1 MSTSSVLVQGPSAVA
16 EKLPV
21 AALDESEIVSG
32 SAAFSA
38 TPAVCSWT
46 ESGADA
52 APAVSVAAGVVKPI
66 EGCDHVAKVFQVSTN
81 AALSTVAVHQA
92 VPHAPPG
99 AWSESWIAAASRSI
113 S

>member
-46 ESGADA
+46 EIGADA
-52 APAVSVAAGVVKPI
+52 VPAGSVAAGVVKPI
-66 EGCDHVAKVFQVSTN
+66 VGCDRGSSVVQVSTY
-81 AALSTVAVHQA
+81 AALSAGGGHQA
-92 VPHAPPG
+92 VSPGPPG
-99 AWSESWIAAASRSI
+99 AWTESCICAAGRSI
-113 S
+113 